1 LLSGGA
7 VKAQFIQLRALQELD
22 TDLKTL
28 TDRATEVPK
37 RIEKLRSDLERAKAR
52 LETAQAGITDHKKQL
67 KLAEVELKA
76 AEDKITTY
84 SVQLYS
90 AKTNEQYKA
99 FLKEI
104 ETQKKGKSAVED
116 RMIVLMEESEVLE
129 RERVAAEKE
138 HAELA
143 QDTEGKVKS
152 LEAEL
157 VEIKA
162 AVTEREAN
170 RKELAA
176 AMPATL
182 LKHYERIR
190 RNKAGL
196 AVVTSKGDRC
206 GGCLNPVPAQRL
218 LEIAREDRVYTCEAC
233 GRILVPD
240 KKK

>member
-1 LLSGGA
+1 M
-7 VKAQFIQLRALQELD
+7 KQQFIQLRALQELD
-22 TDLKTL
+22 TDIKTL
-28 TDRATEVPK
+28 SDRAGEVPN
-37 RIEKLRSDLERAKAR
+37 RIEKLRSDLDKARSR
-52 LETAQAGITDHKKQL
+52 LETAQAGITDRKKQY

-104 ETQKKGKSAVED
+104 EAQKKVKSGIED
-116 RMIVLMEESEVLE
+116 RMIVLMEESEALE

-152 LEAEL
+152 LETEL
-157 VEIKA
+157 AEIKA
-162 AVTEREAN
+162 ALAEREAH
-170 RKELAA
+170 RKELAESLP
-176 AMPATL
+176 PAL
-182 LKHYERIR
+182 LKHYERVR
-190 RNKAGL
+190 KNKNGV
-196 AVVTSKGDRC
+196 AVVSCKGDRC
-206 GGCLNPVPAQRL
+206 GGCFNPVPAQRV
-218 LEIAREDRVYTCEAC
+218 LEIGREDRIYTCEAC

-240 KKK
+240 K